1 MRQEKSEEIIPVDE
15 TITTKTLIEAGIH
28 LGHKRESWNPKMEP
42 YIFAER
48 KGICVI
54 DPEKT
59 LKLLKEA
66 CGAITK
72 TIAEGKNI
80 LFVGTKRQVV
90 EIVREEAQRCQAHY
104 CTRRWL
110 GGTLTNFVTIRK
122 SVQKLKS
129 FEEKIEKADEM
140 IKKERVFLEK
150 KIEKMRKTLGGIMEM
165 NEFPGILYITDI
177 RREKIAV
184 KEAIR
189 LGIPIAAIVDTNVDP
204 TPISYPIPG
213 NDDAIRSVRLI
224 TKTIADAVLEG
235 QQEEEEDGGEDQS

>member
-1 MRQEKSEEIIPVDE
+1 MDE
-15 TITTKTLIEAGIH
+15 TITTKSLIEAGIH

-59 LKLLKEA
+59 LKLLKQA

-72 TIAEGKNI
+72 VVAEGKAV
-80 LFVGTKRQVV
+80 LFVGTKKQVV
-90 EIVREEAQRCQAHY
+90 EIVKEESLRCDAHY

-122 SVQKLKS
+122 SVRKLKS
-129 FEEKIEKADEM
+129 LEEKREEGDEM
-140 IKKERVFLEK
+140 IKKERVSLEK
-150 KIEKMRKTLGGIMEM
+150 TIEKMRKTLGGIMEM
-165 NEFPGILYITDI
+165 NEFPGILYVTDI
-177 RREKIAV
+177 KREKIAV
-184 KEAIR
+184 KEAIK
-189 LGIPIAAIVDTNVDP
+189 LGIPIVAIVDTNVDP

-224 TKTIADAVLEG
+224 TKVIADAVLEG
-235 QQEEEEDGGEDQS
+235 RQEAGNGEEDGS